1 MMQRVRRIGIGVFT
15 TLAIFGYL
23 NQAPAADEERFEVSS
38 IKAIRPTL
46 TDTITAL
53 QQRDVARAKAAFEAY
68 DSGWN
73 GIEVYINTRNKDMYQ
88 LLELEFQPRITKA
101 LDGPTPDI
109 PALLADVQAMLVKF

>member
-1 MMQRVRRIGIGVFT
+1 MMQQVHRICISMFT
-15 TLAIFGYL
+15 TLAIFSCVS
-23 NQAPAADEERFEVSS
+23 QVSAADEERFEISS

-46 TDTITAL
+46 VDTITAL

-73 GIEVYINTRNKDMYQ
+73 GIEVYVNTRSKDVYR

-101 LDGPTPDI
+101 LEKPNLDI
-109 PALLADVQAMLVKF
+109 SEVLTDVRA